1 MVEKIQIFDTTLRDG
16 TQGEKISLS
25 VEDKIKIAE
34 RLDDFGIDYI
44 EGGWPG
50 SNPKDRLFFE
60 RAKNLSFKHA
70 KLVAFGS
77 THHPAR
83 SVETDANVRELLQAE
98 TPAISIFGKSWL
110 LHVKQALKISPDEN
124 LRIIEETISYLK
136 RHGREV
142 IYDAEHFFDGFKDNS
157 EYALK
162 TVQAAYNTGADVIVL
177 ADTNGGSLPS
187 EIMRTIMTVKKILP
201 APLGIH
207 AHNDSDLAVA
217 NSLAAVQAGC
227 VHVQGTVNGYGERCG
242 NANLCSIIPN
252 LQLKMGL
259 RCVSDQSLKQLTE
272 LSRYVSEI
280 ANVSQATNQPFV
292 GRSAFAHKGGIHVS
306 AVMKNAQTYEHLE
319 PESVGNK
326 RRVLV
331 SDLSGRSNILYK
343 AKEMA
348 INLDAYQNRVPEI
361 VQSIKNLENEG
372 YQFEAAEGSFELL
385 LRRGI
390 GEVVDFF
397 RLEGFR
403 VVIEKRPGETPS
415 SEASIKVRV
424 NGVLEHTAAE
434 GDGPVNA
441 LDNAL
446 RKSLEKFFP
455 DLKKM
460 HLSDYKVRVL
470 NENLGTS
477 AKVRV
482 LIESKEAQA
491 RWTTVGASENIIE
504 ASWQALTDSI
514 SYYLLKHQLGAVK
527 ERPPESKKISV
538 EKAFS

>member
-1 MVEKIQIFDTTLRDG
+1 MHNKIRIFDTTLRDG

-25 VEDKIKIAE
+25 VNDKIKIAR
-34 RLDDFGIDYI
+34 RLDDFGVDFI

-60 RAKNLSFKHA
+60 KAGELNFRQAR
-70 KLVAFGS
+70 LVAFGS

-83 SVETDANVRELLQAE
+83 PVEKDANLRELLLAE

-110 LHVKQALKISPDEN
+110 LHVKEALNISPDEN
-124 LRIIEETISYLK
+124 LKIIEETVAYLK

-142 IYDAEHFFDGFKDNS
+142 IYDAEHFFDGFKDNPD
-157 EYALK
+157 YALK
-162 TVQAAYNTGADVIVL
+162 TLQAAADAGADVLVL
-177 ADTNGGSLPS
+177 ADTNGVSLPS
-187 EIMRTIMTVKKILP
+187 ESLRTVLTVKKNSS

-227 VHVQGTVNGYGERCG
+227 NHVQGTINGTGERCG

-252 LQLKMGL
+252 LQLKMGFRCIPDDKL
-259 RCVSDQSLKQLTE
+259 RELTE

-280 ANVSQATNQPFV
+280 ANVSHPGNLPFV
-292 GRSAFAHKGGIHVS
+292 GSSAFAHKGGIHVS
-306 AVMKNAQTYEHLE
+306 AVMKNARTYEHLD
-319 PESVGNK
+319 PENVGNH

-343 AKEMA
+343 AGELA
-348 INLDAYQNRVPEI
+348 IDLAHHEARVPEV
-361 VQSIKNLENEG
+361 VQTIKRLENEG

-390 GEVVDFF
+390 GEPVDFF
-397 RLEGFR
+397 RLESFR
-403 VVIEKRPGETPS
+403 VVIEKRPDETPV

-424 NGVLEHTAAE
+424 NGVPEHTAAE

-455 DLKKM
+455 ELMNM

-470 NENLGTS
+470 NEDSGTA

-482 LIESKEAQA
+482 LIESKDNHS

-504 ASWQALTDSI
+504 ASWRALTDSI
-514 SYYLLKHQLGAVK
+514 SYYLLKHQDKA
-527 ERPPESKKISV
+527 RR
-538 EKAFS
+538 EK

>member
-1 MVEKIQIFDTTLRDG
+1 MSEKIQIFDTTLRDG

-25 VEDKIKIAE
+25 VDDKVRIAQ
-34 RLDDFGIDYI
+34 RLDAFGIDYI

-50 SNPKDRLFFE
+50 SNPKDRLFFKKA
-60 RAKNLSFKHA
+60 RHLSFQYA
-70 KLVAFGS
+70 RLVAFGS

-83 SVETDANVRELLQAE
+83 PVEDDANVRELLEAE

-110 LHVKQALKISPDEN
+110 LHVKQALKISPEEN

-136 RHGREV
+136 SHDREV
-142 IYDAEHFFDGFKDNS
+142 IYDAEHFFDGFKDNP
-157 EYALK
+157 EYAIK
-162 TVQAAYNTGADVIVL
+162 TVQTACNAGADVIVL

-187 EIMRTIMTVKKILP
+187 EIMRAIMAVKKVLP

-217 NSLAAVQAGC
+217 NTLAAVQAGC
-227 VHVQGTVNGYGERCG
+227 IHVQGTINGYGERCG

-259 RCVSDQSLKQLTE
+259 RCVPDESLKQLTE

-280 ANVSQATNQPFV
+280 ANVSHANNQPFV

-306 AVMKNAQTYEHLE
+306 AVMKNAATYEHLT

-343 AKEMA
+343 ANELA
-348 INLDAYQNRVPEI
+348 INLNAHKNRVPEI

-390 GEVVDFF
+390 GEPVDFF
-397 RLEGFR
+397 QLEGFR
-403 VVIEKRPGETPS
+403 VVIEKRPDEAPV

-455 DLKKM
+455 DLRKM

-470 NENLGTS
+470 NENSGTS

-482 LIESKEAQA
+482 LIESKDSQS

-504 ASWQALTDSI
+504 ASWRALTDSI
-514 SYYLLKHQLGAVK
+514 SYYLLKHRLGTVK
-527 ERPPESKKISV
+527 VNASESKEISM